1 MGLSSKRSAVLET
14 HIILTKKEKAFFSIS
29 SRTYA
34 QGRASNDP
42 TTNLARQGGSGAIT
56 KSDLSNH
63 NATAMLELK
72 IKTLYTALHELQTE
86 IEAIGTTKE
95 EVEDDGTDFYEEVRR
110 FEIYL
115 IERALV
121 QAKGIQ
127 KEAAKILKLRTST
140 LNQKIK
146 LYNIS
151 PKYYAYPSSNNGR
164 SRQQNKLS
172 SDSHAVG
179 A

>member
-1 MGLSSKRSAVLET
+1 LARAPVWKHAKFLRKKRCILFKVPSQTSARAL
-14 HIILTKKEKAFFSIS
+14 
-29 SRTYA
+29 
-34 QGRASNDP
+34 ASNESKIIH
-42 TTNLARQGGSGAIT
+42 QGGPVTIT
-56 KSDLSNH
+56 KSDLVNQ
-63 NATAMLELK
+63 NATALLELK
-72 IKTLYTALHELQTE
+72 IKTLYTALHDLQTE
-86 IEAIGTTKE
+86 IEAIGKAKE
-95 EVEDDGTDFYEEVRR
+95 DIEDDGTDFYEEVRR

-151 PKYYAYPSSNNGR
+151 PKYYAYQPSGNGR
-164 SRQQNKLS
+164 GGQQNKLS
-172 SDSHAVG
+172 SDSRSAEV
-179 A
+179 